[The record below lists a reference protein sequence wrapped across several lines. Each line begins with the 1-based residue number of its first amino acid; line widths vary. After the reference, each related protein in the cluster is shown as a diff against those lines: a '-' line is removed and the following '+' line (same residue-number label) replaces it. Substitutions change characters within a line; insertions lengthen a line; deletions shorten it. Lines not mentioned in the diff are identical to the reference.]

1 MKKIV
6 LVFFLTIT
14 TLAFSQ
20 QEASVWYFGINAGIK
35 FNPDGTV
42 TALQDSQMQTYEGC
56 CSIADSDGN
65 LLFYSDGQSVWDRN
79 HVIMPNGNKNNGT
92 SLHGDLSSTQSGIIV
107 PNPTNPNIY
116 YIFTVDEPH
125 HGNAAVYP
133 NVFSGNYNDLTATP
147 IDDDG
152 LNHGLNYSIIDL
164 SVTGSNGSF
173 GDVTSRNN
181 HLITYDTNPTGEE
194 IKYKCSEK
202 ITAVSSASGD
212 EYWVI
217 TQFINK
223 FYAFNVNTL
232 GVTTNPVISNALP
245 SIPISGYRRNALGY
259 LKASS
264 NGNKLVIAH
273 LQSDTSVGNSD
284 FYSGSVYTYDFNN
297 SNGVVSNPVLV
308 DSGYAPYGVEFS
320 KGANIVYVSYQE
332 VNAVPIKVSQYD
344 LNSADIPN
352 SEVIIHQTTG
362 TYGALQMGINNK
374 IYYSARTFGYLGV
387 INNPDVLSYGCN
399 FVYNGQL
406 LATNTTC
413 YAGLPPFITSFFNVA
428 FTTQNVCA
436 GESTQFTLSSNQ
448 NSISANWNFG
458 DGTTSTDLN
467 PNHTYL
473 NAGTYPVTVTTTSVN
488 GTATKTKNITIYAL
502 PIVLSNS
509 LTLKQC
515 DDNIDGFSNFNLNE
529 TIPLLVSNPTDLTFT
544 FHESQADADA
554 NDNTIANF
562 TAYSNQ
568 TVSNDIVFVRVENS
582 NGCYKTAQINL
593 VVATTLIPSSFQIVK
608 TECDDTV
615 SGSNIDGIA
624 TFDFSDATAQIQ
636 ALYPSGQLL
645 TVAYYKNVTDALAE
659 TNAITNTT
667 NFTNTTSPN
676 LQDIYV
682 RVDSQVNNDCL
693 GLGKHI
699 KLVVE
704 RIPIIQPQV
713 IKHCDDNQD
722 GIYTFDTTNLQTN
735 LLNGLTNV
743 IVTYT
748 SQNGTVLQSPFP
760 NSFSTA
766 SQIINV
772 NIKNNYGKQ
781 CNYATTIQFTV
792 DDLPEIFGI
801 NTLTTTACDDEPF
814 PNQQNGSYPF
824 NTTNFQSTLL
834 GNQAGMGLIVKYY
847 DANNNPLPS
856 PLLNPFDT
864 VTQNVTVEIIN
875 PLNTTCKATAIL
887 TFVVNP
893 VPKIEL
899 FGNELVCSNNPTFTK
914 IINAGVLDVTTI
926 ANFTYQWFLNGVL
939 IPNQTNYNLTV
950 NTEGIYTVTVTNNL
964 NCSRTRTLTVTAS
977 NTATVNT
984 IEVSDLSNENSIV
997 VLVSGQGDYQYSLD
1011 DETYQNSNEFYNLIP
1026 RVYTVYIRDKNGCG
1040 TVQEEVSILGIPKYF
1055 TPNGDG
1061 FNDFWNIKGVTLSNS
1076 NEALIYI
1083 FDRFGKLL
1091 KQISPIGQGW
1101 DGSYN
1106 GNLLPSEDYW
1116 YSIKLEDNRIF
1127 KGHFCLK
1134 R

>member
-1 MKKIV
+1 MLKIRIAV
-6 LVFFLTIT
+6 IFLFVSLV
-14 TLAFSQ
+14 AYSQ
-20 QEASVWYFGINAGIK
+20 GETNIWYFGVNAGLD
-35 FNPDGTV
+35 FNSGEPVALIDG
-42 TALQDSQMQTYEGC
+42 QMDAYEGC
-56 CSIADSDGN
+56 ATISNATGQ
-65 LLFYSDGQSVWDRN
+65 LLFYTDGITIYNRN
-79 HVIMPNGNKNNGT
+79 HQIMQNGT
-92 SLHGDLSSTQSGIIV
+92 GLFGNGSSTQSATIIQK
-107 PNPTNPNIY
+107 PGSTSLY
-116 YIFTVDEPH
+116 YVFTVDAHESST
-125 HGNAAVYP
+125 
-133 NVFSGNYNDLTATP
+133 F
-147 IDDDG
+147 G
-152 LNHGLNYSIIDL
+152 LRYSIVDISLNSGLGAVTNEKNVLVIAGATEKFAVVKKANNIDFWIVTILKESNNFQAFTL
-164 SVTGSNGSF
+164 SSF
-173 GDVTSRNN
+173 GVSNVPIVSYTTFTTS
-181 HLITYDTNPTGEE
+181 Y
-194 IKYKCSEK
+194 Y
-202 ITAVSSASGD
+202 
-212 EYWVI
+212 
-217 TQFINK
+217 
-223 FYAFNVNTL
+223 NT
-232 GVTTNPVISNALP
+232 
-245 SIPISGYRRNALGY
+245 GY
-259 LKASS
+259 LKFSPK
-264 NGNKLVIAH
+264 GNKLVLCDDSNNYYAR
-273 LQSDTSVGNSD
+273 L
-284 FYSGSVYTYDFNN
+284 FDFNN
-297 SNGVVSNPVLV
+297 ATGVISNPVLLTNPNPGLHIYPYGAEFSPNGEV
-308 DSGYAPYGVEFS
+308 LYISGYGKIEQYNLNA
-320 KGANIVYVSYQE
+320 ANIQASLFTFTLPE
-332 VNAVPIKVSQYD
+332 LHVPM
-344 LNSADIPN
+344 
-352 SEVIIHQTTG
+352 
-362 TYGALQMGINNK
+362 ALQIASNNK
-374 IYYSARTFGYLGV
+374 IYLSQLNLDKLSV
-387 INNPDVLSYGCN
+387 IENPDQLGSAAN
-399 FVYNGQL
+399 FIIDGVDLNGKF
-406 LATNTTC
+406 AAN
-413 YAGLPPFITSFFNVA
+413 GLPAFNQSYFFSPSILVNNTCQGEAVSFNF
-428 FTTQNVCA
+428 
-436 GESTQFTLSSNQ
+436 STNQ
-448 NSISANWNFG
+448 TILNATWNFG
-458 DGTTSTDLN
+458 DGTTSN
-467 PNHTYL
+467 AIQPNHVYTSANDYTVSVTITTP
-473 NAGTYPVTVTTTSVN
+473 NGSGTSSQ
-488 GTATKTKNITIYAL
+488 NITIL
-502 PIVLSNS
+502 PQPS
-509 LTLKQC
+509 LNVAAVTLKQC

-529 TIPLLVSNPTDLTFT
+529 TIPLLVSNPVGLTIT
-544 FHESQADADA
+544 FHESQADADD
-554 NDNTIANF
+554 NDNAIANF
-562 TAYSNQ
+562 TAYTNQ
-568 TVSNDIVFVRVENS
+568 IVSNDAIFVRVENS

-593 VVATTLIPSSFQIVK
+593 VVSTTLIPQSFQIVK
-608 TECDDTV
+608 TECDDLI
-615 SGSNIDGIA
+615 SGSNTDGIA
-624 TFDFSDATAQIQ
+624 TFDFSDATLQIQ
-636 ALYPSGQLL
+636 NLYPTGQLL
-645 TVAYYKNVTDALAE
+645 TISYYKNITDALAE

-682 RVDSQVNNDCL
+682 RVDSQLNNDCL

-766 SQIINV
+766 SQFINV

-781 CNYATTIQFTV
+781 CSYATTIQFTV

-801 NTLTTTACDDEPF
+801 NTLTTSACDDEPF

-824 NTTNFQSTLL
+824 NTVNFQTTLL
-834 GNQAGMGLIVKYY
+834 GNQTGMIVKYY

-856 PLLNPFDT
+856 PLSNPFNT
-864 VTQNVTVEIIN
+864 ATQNVTVEILN

-887 TFVVNP
+887 PFVVNP

-926 ANFTYQWFLNGVL
+926 ADFTYQWFLNGVL
-939 IPNQTNYNLTV
+939 IPNETNYDLTV

-1026 RVYTVYIRDKNGCG
+1026 GVYTVYIRDKNGCG

-1061 FNDFWNIKGVTLSNS
+1061 FNDFWNIKGVTLSNN

-1106 GNLLPSEDYW
+1106 GEMLPSEDYW
-1116 YSIKLEDNRIF
+1116 YTVKLEDNRIF